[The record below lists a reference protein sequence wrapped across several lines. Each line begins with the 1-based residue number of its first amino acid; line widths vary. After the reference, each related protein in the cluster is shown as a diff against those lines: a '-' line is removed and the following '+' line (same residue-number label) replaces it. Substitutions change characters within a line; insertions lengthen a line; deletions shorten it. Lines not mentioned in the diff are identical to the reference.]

1 MNWVNTPKNAKIG
14 TPHPATPGP
23 SPRHRRRRRSV
34 VSHARTEAGRLL
46 FGFRSIDLYSQNGRG
61 SDRDTFPLTR
71 PSVLGNPLRIMTF
84 RKGQPPI
91 SGTRKKSL
99 RGKGGRPE
107 LRVNIRPPTPFRQ
120 ARNPIP
126 SKYFFMDENQT
137 DPRPDVSCR
146 SCLSRSVVVDDGAGG
161 GAVADGGTVGSG

>member
-1 MNWVNTPKNAKIG
+1 MNWANTNKNAKIG
-14 TPHPATPGP
+14 APRPATPGP
-23 SPRHRRRRRSV
+23 SPRHRRRRRSM

-91 SGTRKKSL
+91 SGTRKKSP
-99 RGKGGRPE
+99 RGKGRRPE
-107 LRVNIRPPTPFRQ
+107 LRVNIRPPRPFASTEPHAIKIFLYGWEPDRS
-120 ARNPIP
+120 ATR
-126 SKYFFMDENQT
+126 YFVPVLPEW
-137 DPRPDVSCR
+137 VSR
-146 SCLSRSVVVDDGAGG
+146 RR
-161 GAVADGGTVGSG
+161 